1 MNRLIGVWKLERW
14 SSEDREPFGAE
25 PLGTLVYTAD
35 GTMISCFMRRQRA
48 PVAASLDELAS
59 WRRQPLSKDLERRF
73 LDAALSFNSYAGRYS
88 VEGTQVHHDVEIA
101 LFPDWIGKRL
111 TRDFRLEGDRLALS
125 FGRDVLS
132 WLRRANADAVL

>member
-14 SSEDREPFGAE
+14 SSEDREPFGAD
-25 PLGTLVYTAD
+25 PVWTLVYTAE
-35 GTMISCFMRRQRA
+35 GTMISCFMRRQRT
-48 PVAASLDELAS
+48 PVAASMDELAS
-59 WRRQPLSKDLERRF
+59 WRRQPRSTDLERRF
-73 LDAALSFNSYAGRYS
+73 LDAALSFNSYSGRYS
-88 VEGTQVHHDVEIA
+88 VEDAQVHHDVEIA

-111 TRDFRLEGDRLALS
+111 TRDFRLERDRLALS